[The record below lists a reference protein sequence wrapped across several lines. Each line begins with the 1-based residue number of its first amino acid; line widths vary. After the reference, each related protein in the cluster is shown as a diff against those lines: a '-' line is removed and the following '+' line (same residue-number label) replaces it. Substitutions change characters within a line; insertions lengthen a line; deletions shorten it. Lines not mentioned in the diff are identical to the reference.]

1 MGERSEGHMVATQR
15 GILKGEKPWTNC
27 KSEKINSNIL
37 YLCSSG
43 LLP

>member
-1 MGERSEGHMVATQR
+1 MGERTEGHIVATQR
-15 GILKGEKPWTNC
+15 GILKGEKPWTNG
-27 KSEKINSNIL
+27 KSEDINWNIL